1 MLGND
6 QNDITRSYVQ
16 LAHGSIIGHYR
27 IIERIG
33 ACGMGDVY
41 LAEALQ

>member
-33 ACGMGDVY
+33 ADGMGEVY